1 MSTFV
6 DSSAL
11 VKLYA
16 DEVDSEVVRRLRPMI
31 VSCLARV
38 EVPAA
43 IWRKH
48 RTGDLTEAHAR
59 ILCAEF
65 EADYF
70 GDDRGDARFVVVG
83 VVPAVLDTAAELV
96 ADRKLRAYDG
106 IQLASARAA
115 REVDPSCGTFAC
127 TDRALRKAAV
137 SEGFVVVP

>member
-16 DEVDSEVVRRLRPMI
+16 DEPGTDAVRRLSPMV
-31 VSCLARV
+31 VSCLVRV

-48 RTGDLTEAHAR
+48 RNRELSTGDASLLTE
-59 ILCAEF
+59 EF

-70 GDDRGDARFVVVG
+70 GSGRGGARFLVTGIV
-83 VVPAVLDTAAELV
+83 ASVLDAAAALV
-96 ADRKLRAYDG
+96 AARGLRAYDG
-106 IQLASARAA
+106 IQLARPAMRRPKS
-115 REVDPSCGTFAC
+115 PS
-127 TDRALRKAAV
+127 
-137 SEGFVVVP
+137 

>member
-16 DEVDSEVVRRLRPMI
+16 DEPGADAIRRLTPMV
-31 VSCLARV
+31 VSCLVRV

-48 RTGDLTEAHAR
+48 RNRELSAADATVLT
-59 ILCAEF
+59 AEF

-70 GDDRGDARFVVVG
+70 GVGRGARFFVTGIVA
-83 VVPAVLDTAAELV
+83 AVLDDAAALV
-96 ADRKLRAYDG
+96 AARGLRAYDG

-115 REVDPSCGTFAC
+115 RAADPSCGVFAC
-127 TDRALRKAAV
+127 TDRALRNAAAA
-137 SEGFVVVP
+137 EGFAIVP

>member
-16 DEVDSEVVRRLRPMI
+16 DEPDHLAIRGLSSIV

-48 RTGDLTEAHAR
+48 RNRELSEVDASVLT
-59 ILCAEF
+59 AEF
-65 EADYF
+65 ESDYF
-70 GDDRGDARFVVVG
+70 GTDRAGGRFVITG
-83 VVPAVLDTAAELV
+83 IMAAVLDAAAALV
-96 ADRKLRAYDG
+96 AAGGLRAYDAV
-106 IQLASARAA
+106 QLASACAARAA
-115 REVDPSCGTFAC
+115 EPSCTAFAC
-127 TDRALRKAAV
+127 TDRALRRAAAA
-137 SEGFVVVP
+137 EGFTVVP